1 VFDALTSRMSRTLA
15 GLRSRGRI
23 NPVDLESTLGEIRTA
38 LLEADVAF
46 VVVEELVSEVRRR
59 GLEVISLKQSGINPA
74 QQVITIIHGEILK
87 ALGTNSRSL
96 AEAKRPPSKI
106 MLAGLQGSG
115 KTTLAGKLALWLK
128 EQGNTPLLVA
138 CDLARP
144 NAVQQLQIIGEEIGV
159 PVFAPEPGN
168 GRGDPIRVASE
179 GLAFAERRLHN
190 YVIFDTAGRL
200 GVDVELMKQAR
211 AIKNAIEPDDTLFVM
226 DAMTG
231 QDAVNTANAFN
242 TGVGIDGVVLTK
254 VDSDARAGAA
264 LSVTSVI
271 GKPILFLSTGE
282 KPKDFEPF
290 HPDRIAQ
297 RILGM
302 GDVATLAEQA
312 KKALDEKSAA
322 RLEEKFVSG
331 EEFTFEDFLEQLQ
344 AMKKMGSISKLLG
357 MLPGAPGAQGAAMKK
372 QIEAIDDS
380 ETDRAAAII
389 QSMTPLERVNPKI
402 INGSRRLRIA
412 KGSGHEV
419 STVNRLLERFSAAQ
433 KAMKQLRQTG
443 ATGRGGVGMGLPP
456 GLMPEQMAPDMGA
469 RASRPENRPAK
480 KSRSGNPAKRAQ
492 EERG

>member
-1 VFDALTSRMSRTLA
+1 MTRTLS

-23 NPVDLESTLGEIRTA
+23 NPVDLDSTCGEIRTA
-38 LLEADVAF
+38 LLEADVALS
-46 VVVEELVSEVRRR
+46 VVDHLIGEVQRR
-59 GLEVISLKQSGINPA
+59 GLEAISLKQSGINPA
-74 QQVITIIHGEILK
+74 QQVITIIHEEILK
-87 ALGTNSRSL
+87 VLGTNARSL
-96 AEAKRPPSKI
+96 AEAKKPPTKI

-128 EQGNTPLLVA
+128 EQGNTPVLVA

-144 NAVQQLQIIGEEIGV
+144 NAVQQLQILGDQIGV

-168 GRGDPIRVASE
+168 GVGNPIEVAKA
-179 GLAFAERRLHN
+179 GLVHAEQKLFN

-200 GVDVELMKQAR
+200 GVDVELMKEAR
-211 AIKNAIEPDDTLFVM
+211 AIKNAVSPDDTLFVV

-242 TGVGIDGVVLTK
+242 SGVGIDGVVLTK
-254 VDSDARAGAA
+254 VDGDARAGAA

-282 KPKDFEPF
+282 KSREFEPF
-290 HPDRIAQ
+290 YPDRMTQ

-312 KKALDEKSAA
+312 KHALDEKSAA
-322 RLEEKFVSG
+322 RLEEKLVSG
-331 EEFTFEDFLEQLQ
+331 AEFTFDDFLEQLQ
-344 AMKKMGSISKLLG
+344 AMRKMGSISKLLG
-357 MLPGAPGAQGAAMKK
+357 MLPGMPGAQGAQMKK
-372 QIEAIDDS
+372 QIESIDDS

-389 QSMTPLERVNPKI
+389 QSMTPQERSNPKI

-412 KGSGHEV
+412 NGSGNEV
-419 STVNRLLERFSAAQ
+419 SSVNRLLERFAGAQ
-433 KAMKQLRQTG
+433 KAMKQMKNMRPG
-443 ATGRGGVGMGLPP
+443 SVP
-456 GLMPEQMAPDMGA
+456 GLTGLGAPPSA
-469 RASRPENRPAK
+469 RLTQPTQRPPK

-492 EERG
+492 QEG

>member
-1 VFDALTSRMSRTLA
+1 MSRTLA

-23 NPVDLESTLGEIRTA
+23 NPVDLESTCGEIRTA
-38 LLEADVAF
+38 LLEADVALI
-46 VVVEELVSEVRRR
+46 VVDQLISEVKRR
-59 GLEVISLKQSGINPA
+59 GLEAISLKQSGINPA
-74 QQVITIIHGEILK
+74 QQVITIIHEEILK
-87 ALGTNSRSL
+87 VLGINSRPL
-96 AEAKRPPSKI
+96 AQAKKPPTKI

-138 CDLARP
+138 CDLVRP
-144 NAVQQLQIIGEEIGV
+144 NAVTQLQIIGEQIGV

-168 GRGDPIRVASE
+168 GVGNPISVAKD
-179 GLAFAERRLHN
+179 GLDHANQKLFN

-200 GVDVELMKQAR
+200 GVDVDLMKEAR
-211 AIKNAIEPDDTLFVM
+211 AIKGAITPDDTLFVV

-231 QDAVNTANAFN
+231 QDAVNTANAFDS
-242 TGVGIDGVVLTK
+242 GVGIDGVVLTK
-254 VDSDARAGAA
+254 VDGDARAGAA

-282 KPKDFEPF
+282 KSSEFEPF
-290 HPDRIAQ
+290 YPDRIAQ

-302 GDVATLAEQA
+302 GDVATLADQA

-322 RLEEKFVSG
+322 RLEEKFISG
-331 EEFTFEDFLEQLQ
+331 EDFTFDDFLEQLQ
-344 AMKKMGSISKLLG
+344 AMKKMGSISNLLG
-357 MLPGAPGAQGAAMKK
+357 MLPGMPGAQGAQMKK

-389 QSMTPLERVNPKI
+389 QSMTPHERSNPKI

-412 KGSGHEV
+412 RGSGNEV
-419 STVNRLLERFSAAQ
+419 SSVNRLLERFAGAQ
-433 KAMKQLRQTG
+433 KAMKQMKNMRP
-443 ATGRGGVGMGLPP
+443 GGMPQMP
-456 GLMPEQMAPDMGA
+456 GLGAPPA
-469 RASRPENRPAK
+469 PRPPQRSAK